1 MLDQSVIWWRCGPL
15 DTRPAPWGP
24 RCGSGGCPSCAPW
37 GPRRGSDVLLVRLG
51 GHDAGVLSFLG
62 TPTVVVCQALLSKRP
77 CGSRELA
84 RCFPKGAHPNDVSH
98 ETELSWMFTMFSGLR
113 PHQRAIR
120 DFAPRDHAGAKEAAG
135 AEVPARVRLPEPKS
149 QRLQAVTLL
158 AKSRTHRSILAWLPK
173 PLQQHDGLRCNGSLL
188 C

>member
-1 MLDQSVIWWRCGPL
+1 M
-15 DTRPAPWGP
+15 
-24 RCGSGGCPSCAPW
+24 
-37 GPRRGSDVLLVRLG
+37 RLG

-84 RCFPKGAHPNDVSH
+84 RCFPKGGHPNDVSH
-98 ETELSWMFTMFSGLR
+98 ETELSWMFTMLIFFYFFSGLR

-158 AKSRTHRSILAWLPK
+158 AKSRTHRSIFAWLPK

>member
-1 MLDQSVIWWRCGPL
+1 MVLWIP
-15 DTRPAPWGP
+15 GP
-24 RCGSGGCPSCAPW
+24 R
-37 GPRRGSDVLLVRLG
+37 LG
-51 GHDAGVLSFLG
+51 DHDAGVMSSLCALG
-62 TPTVVVCQALLSKRP
+62 ATM
-77 CGSRELA
+77 RECCPSLGHPRWWFA
-84 RCFPKGAHPNDVSH
+84 KHCCRSVHVDLENWLGVSPRGPIPNDVSH
-98 ETELSWMFTMFSGLR
+98 ETELSWMFTMLIFFYFFSGLR

-158 AKSRTHRSILAWLPK
+158 AKSRTHRSIFAWLPK
-173 PLQQHDGLRCNGSLL
+173 PLQQHDGLRGNGSLL

>member
-1 MLDQSVIWWRCGPL
+1 MVLWIP
-15 DTRPAPWGP
+15 GP
-24 RCGSGGCPSCAPW
+24 R
-37 GPRRGSDVLLVRLG
+37 LG
-51 GHDAGVLSFLG
+51 DHDAGVGAVLRARLG
-62 TPTVVVCQALLSKRP
+62 DHDAGVMSSLCALGATMRECCPSLGHPRWWFATHCLSKHP

-158 AKSRTHRSILAWLPK
+158 AKSRTHRSIFAWLPK
-173 PLQQHDGLRCNGSLL
+173 PLQQHDGLRGNGSLL